1 MITTI
6 ESQDFVKEQSEKNN
20 EPEWLLRKRLDA
32 LSLFNQTIMPNFVY
46 GLSINLNIDL
56 NLSDLDRTKLT
67 TTNKDIVNN
76 NKLVKI
82 FNLKEILE
90 NNEDLLKEKFM
101 TKIVPASDKF
111 TAFHQAYAN
120 NILIV
125 YIPKNTE
132 VKEPIEIIT
141 KISSQVVFDHLIIIV
156 GDNSKVTLFEDLRSE
171 NHDETYISKIVEIYV
186 GNNSKVNY
194 GNLQTLNKKSFLFV
208 KKRANVLKDA
218 SINWLDCCFGSKTT
232 TSEITSN
239 LDGEGAETNNYGAF
253 FGNENQQF
261 DLVVNSIHNSPHT
274 SSDIFSK
281 GALSDS
287 SKCIYHGLVKIQR
300 NATGSNG
307 YQKADTLLL
316 SPDATAD
323 AIPDLEID
331 NSDVKCSHGAT
342 IGRIDKNKLFYLRTR
357 GFNEKEAI
365 KIYIK
370 GFFNELINKM
380 EIKKLKENMN
390 NLIEDKMKHENTN

>member
-1 MITTI
+1 MDKMLSTN
-6 ESQDFVKEQSEKNN
+6 ESQDFVNKLSQKNN
-20 EPEWLLRKRLDA
+20 EPEWLLKKRLEA
-32 LSLFNQTIMPNFVY
+32 ISLFNQTPMPTFIY
-46 GLSINLNIDL
+46 GININLNIDL
-56 NLSDLDRTKLT
+56 NLSDLDLTKLT
-67 TTNKDIVNN
+67 TINKEII
-76 NKLVKI
+76 NKNPEVKI
-82 FNLKEILE
+82 INLKEAIE
-90 NNEDLLKEKFM
+90 NNEELLKEKFM
-101 TKIVPASDKF
+101 TKVVPASDKF
-111 TAFHQAYAN
+111 TSFHQALVD
-120 NILIV
+120 NILIIN
-125 YIPKNTE
+125 IPKNTE

-141 KISSQVVFDHLIIIV
+141 KINSPVVFDHLIINV
-156 GDNSKVTLFEDLRSE
+156 GDNSSVTIFEDLKSE
-171 NHDETYISKIVEIYV
+171 NKDETYMSKIVEIFT

-194 GNLQTLNKKSFLFV
+194 GNLQTLNKKTFLFV
-208 KKRANVLKDA
+208 KKRAAVLKDS
-218 SINWLDCCFGSKTT
+218 SINWLDCCFGSKIT

-239 LDGEGAETNNYGAF
+239 LDGEGSSTNNYGAF
-253 FGNENQQF
+253 FGDENQQF

-274 SSDIFSK
+274 NSDIFSK

-307 YQKADTLLL
+307 YQKEDTLLL
-316 SPDATAD
+316 SPNATAD

-357 GFNEKEAI
+357 GFNEREAT

-380 EIKKLKENMN
+380 EIKKLKENME
-390 NLIEDKMKHENTN
+390 NLIEDKMKND